1 LLHGRRQHDDGR
13 RSLKSLRIIAFAGVV
28 ALAASACADEAF
40 TVQYAPDYVRAPAN
54 VSFFGVYQDG
64 RVNSEAW
71 DQFGVRMAHAFVG
84 APCEVMY
91 GNELTAQN
99 SDLAGA
105 IDSTTRADGVS
116 DGLLEKISPMAKGD
130 LIVVLAISGHPP
142 QPLGDAGAAPPPPP
156 PTSRYGGRHGRR
168 YGGGGGSPEP
178 TTDQN
183 VFELAATM
191 YSVKAKH
198 SVAVVA
204 MAYTGSS
211 VTDALAKFTAKFSAE
226 MAGSRCVGWSFDQK
240 IDADA
245 IRNLTDD

>member
-1 LLHGRRQHDDGR
+1 V
-13 RSLKSLRIIAFAGVV
+13 KPLRVV
-28 ALAASACADEAF
+28 ACSLIAVLAASACADEAF
-40 TVQYAPDYVRAPAN
+40 TVQYAADYVHAPAV

-71 DQFGVRMAHAFVG
+71 DQFGVRMAHSFVG
-84 APCEVMY
+84 APCEVFY

-99 SDLAGA
+99 PELAGA
-105 IDSTTRADGVS
+105 IDSVARADGVS
-116 DGLLEKISPMAKGD
+116 DDLLDKISPMAKGD

-142 QPLGDAGAAPPPPP
+142 QPLGDAGAAAAPPPVR
-156 PTSRYGGRHGRR
+156 SYGGRHGRH
-168 YGGGGGSPEP
+168 YGGSSSSEP

-204 MAYTGSS
+204 MSYTGSS
-211 VTDALAKFTAKFSAE
+211 VADALAKFTAKLSAE
-226 MAGSRCVGWSFDQK
+226 TAGSRCVGWSFDK
-240 IDADA
+240 PVDVDA
-245 IRNLTDD
+245 IRNLPSE